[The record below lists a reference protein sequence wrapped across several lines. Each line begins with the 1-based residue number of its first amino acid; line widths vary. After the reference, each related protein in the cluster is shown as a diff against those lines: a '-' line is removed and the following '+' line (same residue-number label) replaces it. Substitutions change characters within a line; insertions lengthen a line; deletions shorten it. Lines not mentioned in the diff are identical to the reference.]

1 MNKKKKLIIIT
12 GPTASGKSDLAIDF
26 AHRYKSPIVSC
37 DSRQIYK
44 ELLIGTA
51 PPTPEQ
57 LAEIKHYFIFSHSIF
72 DHYTAGKYE
81 LEALSLL
88 NELFEN
94 HNTLIMAGGSGL
106 YIDALCKGI
115 DDFPATDLVLR
126 KDLCER
132 LKEEG
137 LEKLRLELESLDP
150 ESYNIIDKANPQ
162 RVIRALEVCIATGK
176 KFSSFKTASAKKR
189 DFEIE
194 YVVTD
199 ISRDA
204 LYDRINKR
212 VDKMMENGLLKEAQS
227 LYEHKDLT
235 ALKTVGYK
243 ELFDF
248 IDGKF
253 SLDEAVNM
261 IKQDTR
267 RYAKRQVTWC
277 KKYL

>member
-189 DFEIE
+189 EFEIE